1 MNNLKR
7 NLLFVISLPLVFS
20 CGNNSKSENSLD
32 QASSYKLEIVDSVQA
47 DILGSG
53 LSLLDVHSETG
64 DLLVIQP
71 NPPKLWVL
79 SQEGEVKQTWSKTGD
94 GPDEIGSVLLSAE
107 FFGEDVAMMGR
118 MVVKIFDHDFKAKG
132 SFRPDFSPS
141 SMAYAGFNHLQEF
154 KEEGSSQLITFFGKP
169 QTNKHWD
176 TPEYYYEYNT
186 VDKLDPS
193 KPLKGNFKPLGKL
206 EKDSRFIV
214 SGRSYYYIKPT
225 FDIKGNSLI
234 YAYNWDTVLYKRSLP
249 NGELISSTP
258 IPFDEFYL
266 DKGWTMGKARQ
277 EMNSGNVAPRDKSGS
292 VERVFQSNG
301 FDVVFYRSGLTLE
314 TLQSITLDG
323 IERFRE
329 ELRLDYS
336 KYLILKE
343 GKRLNSDLKM
353 IERSLLPSVADNEGN
368 LWTVQ
373 NVNALEEEPDLIT
386 FYKLK
391 IVPDE
396 N

>member
-1 MNNLKR
+1 MNILKR
-7 NLLFVISLPLVFS
+7 NLLFALSLTLVFS
-20 CGNNSKSENSLD
+20 CGGKSKSENSLD

-107 FFGEDVAMMGR
+107 FFGEGIAMMGR

-132 SFRPDFSPS
+132 SFRPGFSPS
-141 SMAYAGFNHLQEF
+141 SIGYTGFNHLQEF

-169 QTNKHWD
+169 QTNEHWD
-176 TPEYYYEYNT
+176 TPDYYYEYNT

-277 EMNSGNVAPRDKSGS
+277 EMNSGNVAAKDRSGS
-292 VERVFQSNG
+292 VDRVFQVDG
-301 FDVVFYRSGLTLE
+301 FDVVFYSSGLSLE
-314 TLQSITLDG
+314 RRNAIALEG
-323 IERFRE
+323 VAKARE
-329 ELRLDYS
+329 EFRLDFS
-336 KYLILKE
+336 KHLILKE
-343 GKRLNSDLKM
+343 GERLNKGLRTTDK
-353 IERSLLPSVADNEGN
+353 IIAPSLADDNGFIWA
-368 LWTVQ
+368 LQ
-373 NVNALEEEPDLIT
+373 NVSALDSEPDLIT